1 MMEYDVT
8 IDRDLYIG
16 GSDIPAIMGIS
27 TFKNRWELL
36 QEKAGLKENT
46 FTGNRFTDYGNV
58 MEPKIRDYLNGYF
71 NGRMEEFVP
80 NRVIDGDFRA
90 HTDGFNGSCVLEIKT
105 TSNIHDSIDGY
116 KHYLVQLLKYMDV
129 NHVDEG
135 ILAVYNRPEDFNEEF
150 DEQRLRVYP
159 IKAKDF
165 AELLNEIDTEL
176 DRFRSDL
183 ARLKENPLLSEQDF
197 LTSGNELV
205 ALSNKVLALE
215 NQLAA
220 IKAIEAECK
229 KAKQALFDE
238 MEKHGVKSWT
248 TPNGTKITMVASTPA
263 TVETV
268 KEFDEETF
276 KAENSGLYAMY
287 MHEVEKK
294 KPARSGYVKITL
306 PKG

>member
-1 MMEYDVT
+1 MAEFDVT

-16 GSDIPAIMGIS
+16 GSDIPVIMGIS
-27 TFKNRWELL
+27 SFNTRWGLL

-46 FTGNRFTDYGNV
+46 FTGNRFTEYGNV
-58 MEPKIRDYLNGYF
+58 MEPKIRRYVNGYF
-71 NGRMEEFVP
+71 NGRMAEFVP

-90 HTDGFNGSCVLEIKT
+90 HTDGFNGNCVLEIKT
-105 TSNIHDSIDGY
+105 TSNIHNSIDGY

-135 ILAVYNRPEDFNEEF
+135 ILAVYNRPEDFSEEF
-150 DEQRLRVYP
+150 DKERLGVYP
-159 IKAKDF
+159 VKASDY
-165 AELLNEIDTEL
+165 AGLLGEINTEL
-176 DRFRSDL
+176 DRFRADL

-197 LTSGNELV
+197 LPPKNELV
-205 ALSNKVLALE
+205 TLSNKVVSLE

-220 IKAIEAECK
+220 MKAIETECK

-238 MEKHGVKSWT
+238 MEKHGVKSWE

-263 TVETV
+263 TVQTV
-268 KEFDEETF
+268 TEFDEDAF
-276 KAENSGLYAMY
+276 KAENAGLSGMY
-287 MHEVEKK
+287 LHEVEKK
-294 KPARSGYVKITL
+294 TSARSGYVKITL